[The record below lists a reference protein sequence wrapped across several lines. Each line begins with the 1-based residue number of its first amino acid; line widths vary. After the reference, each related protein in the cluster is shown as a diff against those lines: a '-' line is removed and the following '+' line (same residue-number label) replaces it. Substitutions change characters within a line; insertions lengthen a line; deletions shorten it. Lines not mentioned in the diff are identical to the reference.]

1 MIIASFLFI
10 IQLNNISSSYDFI
23 SSKSDSM
30 KPIFS
35 KGDIIKVDINIAIK
49 DIYAAPKDA
58 DPPGDIIAFNI
69 GSDDVIIHRA
79 IEKSVDK
86 PYSFK
91 TMGDNNNAQDWWIV
105 DESNIMGKLVEI
117 NPPFWT
123 FNFLFWYIAL
133 AIGIFFIISGIL
145 FVIVK

>member
-1 MIIASFLFI
+1 MKKIPLVIIIIGLFMIIASFLFI

-58 DPPGDIIAFNI
+58 DPPGGYNCF
-69 GSDDVIIHRA
+69 
-79 IEKSVDK
+79 
-86 PYSFK
+86 
-91 TMGDNNNAQDWWIV
+91 
-105 DESNIMGKLVEI
+105 
-117 NPPFWT
+117 
-123 FNFLFWYIAL
+123 
-133 AIGIFFIISGIL
+133 
-145 FVIVK
+145 